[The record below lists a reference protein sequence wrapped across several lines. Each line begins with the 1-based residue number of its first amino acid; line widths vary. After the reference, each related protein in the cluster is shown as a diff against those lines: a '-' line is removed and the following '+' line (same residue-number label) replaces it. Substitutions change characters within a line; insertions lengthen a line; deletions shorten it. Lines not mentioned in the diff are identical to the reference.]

1 MKLSN
6 YYVVAC
12 DVLCNPIETLIRLWG
27 HINWNIFTSITSAM
41 QPATTPRGSARNEIE
56 LSWSLAKLSDVL
68 RAIHGSLRKHVTNG
82 NIAWHLQPSS
92 SSSLSHWC
100 YWCTDLTVRPPK
112 ILAREQC
119 AYKIPAYI
127 RTIGVFRER
136 GKMREINNSDHRERT
151 VRDDDSQTSR
161 DVFLYGGRGG
171 R

>member
-136 GKMREINNSDHRERT
+136 GKMREINNSEDRKS
-151 VRDDDSQTSR
+151 V
-161 DVFLYGGRGG
+161 V
-171 R
+171 